1 MKGGL
6 QMANLLNYSGEKT
19 LITIGEMQ
27 VNYGLGAELLKVN
40 LTFDDTS
47 VFATGNDLCMFF
59 GDYTMATYVF
69 NQGSISPSNDFI
81 LTLNKYWDIRKSEY
95 EKIKTAITAEY
106 NPINNYSMEETH
118 TGTDATVSN
127 HTGTDVTT
135 DTHTGNDTLAK
146 TGNIENA
153 KGTTQ
158 TNTAGITATTTNA
171 AAEITSVNQVSAY
184 DSNDFANHDK
194 NTTSTP
200 ETIQTVANSG
210 ADKIAYS
217 GKDTTTNNLTDT
229 TTYNNTLT
237 SNINYGHNVNNTTT
251 YDTLLT
257 RVGNIGVTTSQQ
269 MIESEYVLRLKHSLI
284 ELFLTEFIRNYCF

>member
-1 MKGGL
+1 
-6 QMANLLNYSGEKT
+6 MANLLNYSGGKT

-27 VNYGLGAELLKVN
+27 VNYSLGAELLKVN
-40 LTFDDTS
+40 LTFDDTY

-59 GDYTMATYVF
+59 GDYIMATYVF
-69 NQGSISPSNDFI
+69 NQGSISPASDF
-81 LTLNKYWDIRKSEY
+81 LSTLQRYWDIRKSEY
-95 EKIKTAITAEY
+95 EKIKNAIIAEY
-106 NPINNYSMEETH
+106 NPINNYSMEEKH
-118 TGTDATVSN
+118 TGTDTTASKN
-127 HTGTDVTT
+127 SGTDITT
-135 DTHTGNDTLAK
+135 DTHTGADTLAK
-146 TGNIENA
+146 TGNVENA

-158 TNTAGITATTTNA
+158 TNTAGIATTTTNGQ
-171 AAEITSVNQVSAY
+171 AEITSVNQVSAY
-184 DSNDFANHDK
+184 DSNDLTNHDK
-194 NTTSTP
+194 NTTTSAENT
-200 ETIQTVANSG
+200 QTVENSG
-210 ADKIAYS
+210 KDTIAYS

-237 SNINYGHNVNNTTT
+237 SNINYGHNVDNTTT

>member
-1 MKGGL
+1 
-6 QMANLLNYSGEKT
+6 MANLLNYSGEKT
-19 LITIGEMQ
+19 LISIGDMQ
-27 VNYGLGAELLKVN
+27 VKDSLGSKLLAVT
-40 LTFDDTS
+40 LTFNDNS

-59 GDYTMATYVF
+59 GDYTMLTYVY
-69 NQGSISPSNDFI
+69 NQGSISPASDF
-81 LTLNKYWDIRKSEY
+81 LSTLQRYWDIRKSEY

-106 NPINNYSMEETH
+106 NPINNYSMEEKH
-118 TGTDATVSN
+118 TGTDTTASKN
-127 HTGTDVTT
+127 SGTDITT
-135 DTHTGNDTLAK
+135 DTHTGMDTLAK
-146 TGNIENA
+146 TGNVENA

-158 TNTAGITATTTNA
+158 TNTAGIATTTINE

-184 DSNDFANHDK
+184 DSNDFTNHDK

-200 ETIQTVANSG
+200 KTTQTITNSG
-210 ADKIAYS
+210 ADSITYG

-229 TTYNNTLT
+229 TTYNNTME
-237 SNINYGHNVNNTTT
+237 SNIKYGHNVDNTTT
-251 YDTLLT
+251 YDTILT